1 MVSLKHLS
9 LRTRQVLR
17 SVVPQQE
24 VTASILRRNG
34 HERNN
39 NNRNVQFGVFCTAQ
53 PFNKRLPPVHLSRDF
68 EEEQQLIPLRV
79 IRHEV
84 VGSILLRKDRER
96 NTTRSVHFSAIR
108 TVQPFKKRSSSANLL
123 RYFSE
128 EQQLVPLKLILHE
141 VLDPILLDH
150 DRERN
155 SNGNVRFSAI
165 STTQP
170 FNKRLSAENISAGF
184 KEERQLIPMRL
195 TLSRV
200 VEKDQP
206 QEEEEEGLEREM
218 AVTVEESAAFDF
230 EEQPEELVSHVVVE
244 EARTQDEEEDLTFD
258 CEAGDEP
265 AELIDEQCERKLGLR
280 REVTAL
286 QSNLGEYWTAELP
299 AKRVRR
305 RPDRY
310 TQ

>member
-1 MVSLKHLS
+1 MVSLKHLA

-24 VTASILRRNG
+24 VLASILRKNG

-39 NNRNVQFGVFCTAQ
+39 NIRNVQFGVFCTAQ

-79 IRHEV
+79 IRHDV
-84 VGSILLRKDRER
+84 VGSILLRQDRKR
-96 NTTRSVHFSAIR
+96 NTTRSVQFSAIR

-123 RYFSE
+123 RYFKE
-128 EQQLVPLKLILHE
+128 EQQLVPLKLILQE
-141 VLDPILLDH
+141 VLDPILLED

-155 SNGNVRFSAI
+155 SSRNVRFSAI

-170 FNKRLSAENISAGF
+170 FNIRLSAENLSAGF

-195 TLSRV
+195 ILSHI
-200 VEKDQP
+200 EEEDQP

-218 AVTVEESAAFDF
+218 AFTAEESAAVDF
-230 EEQPEELVSHVVVE
+230 EEQPEELILSHVVVE
-244 EARTQDEEEDLTFD
+244 APTQDEEEDLTFD
-258 CEAGDEP
+258 NAGEP
-265 AELIDEQCERKLGLR
+265 AELIVQYERNLGLR
-280 REVTAL
+280 REIAAL
-286 QSNLGEYWTAELP
+286 QSNLGAYWSGELP
-299 AKRVRR
+299 VKRVRR
-305 RPDRY
+305 RPERY

>member
-1 MVSLKHLS
+1 MVSIKQLA

-24 VTASILRRNG
+24 VSSSILRRNG

-39 NNRNVQFGVFCTAQ
+39 NSRSVHFGVFCTAQ

-68 EEEQQLIPLRV
+68 EEERQLIPLRV

-84 VGSILLRKDRER
+84 VGSILLRHDREK
-96 NTTRSVHFSAIR
+96 NKTRSVQIGAICS
-108 TVQPFKKRSSSANLL
+108 VQPFKKRSSPANLL
-123 RYFSE
+123 RYFPE
-128 EQQLVPLKLILHE
+128 EQKLIPLKLVLHD
-141 VLDPILLDH
+141 VLESILLDH

-170 FNKRLSAENISAGF
+170 FNKRLSAESLSCDI
-184 KEERQLIPMRL
+184 EEVRELIPLRL
-195 TLSRV
+195 TLSHV
-200 VEKDQP
+200 VEEDQP
-206 QEEEEEGLEREM
+206 QEEEEEGFQREM
-218 AVTVEESAAFDF
+218 AVTVEESAADDF
-230 EEQPEELVSHVVVE
+230 EEQVEELISHVVVE
-244 EARTQDEEEDLTFD
+244 EARPEAEEEVLTFD
-258 CEAGDEP
+258 DAGDDP
-265 AELIDEQCERKLGLR
+265 ADLIVQYERKLGLR
-280 REVTAL
+280 REIASL
-286 QSNLGEYWTAELP
+286 RSELGAYWSGELP

-305 RPDRY
+305 RPERY

>member
-1 MVSLKHLS
+1 MVSIKQLA

-24 VTASILRRNG
+24 VPASILRRNG

-84 VGSILLRKDRER
+84 VGSILLRQDRER
-96 NTTRSVHFSAIR
+96 NTSRSVQFSAIC
-108 TVQPFKKRSSSANLL
+108 TVHSFKKRSSPANLL
-123 RYFSE
+123 RYFQE
-128 EQQLVPLKLILHE
+128 VEQLIPLKLILHD
-141 VLDPILLDH
+141 VIDPIVLGN

-165 STTQP
+165 STGQP
-170 FNKRLSAENISAGF
+170 FNKRLSAENLLCGF
-184 KEERQLIPMRL
+184 EEERQLIPLRL
-195 TLSRV
+195 ILSH
-200 VEKDQP
+200 VEEEEEP
-206 QEEEEEGLEREM
+206 HEEEEEGFQHEM
-218 AVTVEESAAFDF
+218 AVTVEDSAAVDF
-230 EEQPEELVSHVVVE
+230 EEQVEELISHVVVE
-244 EARTQDEEEDLTFD
+244 EARPQSVEVLTFD
-258 CEAGDEP
+258 DAGDEP
-265 AELIDEQCERKLGLR
+265 AELIDEQYERKLGLR
-280 REVTAL
+280 REVAAL
-286 QSNLGEYWTAELP
+286 ESNLGDYWSGELP

-305 RPDRY
+305 RPERY